1 MTPSGERTT
10 GPAGRGDTRQPRGAI
25 RGTSDPPLT
34 RDQSPPVLSIVT
46 PTYNERDTLPLLVAR
61 IAEVRRGLSLELVIV
76 DDASP
81 DGTGAVADEVAKS
94 SSIPI
99 TVVHRPGKTG
109 LASAVLE
116 GAAAARAPVVTVM
129 DADLSHPPELLPE
142 LWQAIQS
149 GADIAVASRYVPGGG
164 VENWPLARRLVSRV
178 ATLTARGGLGL
189 RVRDPLS
196 GFFAVRRDLLTGY
209 PYHGRGYK
217 LLVEILAKHPGRTVA
232 EIPFR
237 FVDRQR
243 GKSKLGVGEIFA
255 FLRLL
260 WYLRGRPS

>member
-1 MTPSGERTT
+1 MTQGGERAT
-10 GPAGRGDTRQPRGAI
+10 GPTGQGDIHHPQSVRRD
-25 RGTSDPPLT
+25 TSDPTLARDHLTPL
-34 RDQSPPVLSIVT
+34 LSVVI
-46 PTYNERDTLPLLVAR
+46 PTYNERDALPLLVAR
-61 IAEVRRGLSLELVIV
+61 MAEVRRGLPLELVIV

-81 DGTGAVADEVAKS
+81 DGTGAVADEAAKS

-99 TVVHRPGKTG
+99 TVLHRPGKTG

-116 GAAAARAPVVTVM
+116 GAAAARSPVVTVM
-129 DADLSHPPELLPE
+129 DADLSHPPELLHT
-142 LWQAIQS
+142 LWQAIQG

-164 VENWPLARRLVSRV
+164 VERWPLARRLVSRV
-178 ATLTARGGLGL
+178 ATLAARGWLGL

-209 PYHGRGYK
+209 RYHGRGYK
-217 LLVEILAKHPGRTVA
+217 LLVEILTKHPGRTVA

>member
-1 MTPSGERTT
+1 
-10 GPAGRGDTRQPRGAI
+10 
-25 RGTSDPPLT
+25 
-34 RDQSPPVLSIVT
+34 
-46 PTYNERDTLPLLVAR
+46 
-61 IAEVRRGLSLELVIV
+61 
-76 DDASP
+76 
-81 DGTGAVADEVAKS
+81 VADEAAKS

-109 LASAVLE
+109 LASAVLD

-129 DADLSHPPELLPE
+129 DADLSHPPELLRA
-142 LWQAIQS
+142 LWQAIQG

-164 VENWPLARRLVSRV
+164 VEHWPLMRRLVSRA
-178 ATLTARGGLGL
+178 ATFAARGGLGL

-209 PYHGRGYK
+209 RYKGLGYK
-217 LLVEILAKHPGRTVA
+217 LLVEVLATHPDRPVA
-232 EIPFR
+232 EIPYR

-255 FLRLL
+255 FLKLL
-260 WYLRGRPS
+260 RHLRGRPT